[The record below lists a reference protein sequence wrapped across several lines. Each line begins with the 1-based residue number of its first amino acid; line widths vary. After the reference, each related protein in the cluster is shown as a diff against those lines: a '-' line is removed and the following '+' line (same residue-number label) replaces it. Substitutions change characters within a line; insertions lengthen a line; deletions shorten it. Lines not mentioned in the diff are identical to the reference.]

1 MALTR
6 RSRAL
11 AASAALLALGA
22 CSRGGSDP
30 FALASVEDVER
41 MLGEPGVVVIDANTP
56 ETFRKHRLP
65 GALYWRSAPLAQLL
79 PPEKDRRV
87 VFYCASPS

>member
-1 MALTR
+1 MVVTQ

-11 AASAALLALGA
+11 LASAALLAVAG
-22 CSRGGSDP
+22 CSRGGAEP
-30 FALASVEDVER
+30 FAMASVEDVER
-41 MLGEPGVVVIDANTP
+41 MLGEPDVVVIDANTP

-65 GALYWRSAPLAQLL
+65 GARYWKSAPLAQLL
-79 PPEKDRRV
+79 PAEKDRRV